1 MRRIGIALVF
11 VVALATIGWASGA
24 WTAFKSAHGKFSVSL
39 PSSPITMK
47 IPLDVKG
54 VKLELNMIA
63 ARDNA
68 ESFYT
73 VAYCDLPADKVA
85 SSEPETILDR
95 FVGGIQKN
103 MKGDVLSNRSIMLK
117 NIPGREFTVKK
128 DDGKIALARVYYRN
142 ARIYQVMMLLET
154 GKPVPADL
162 DRFFESF
169 RIL

>member
-1 MRRIGIALVF
+1 MRRIGFALVLA
-11 VVALATIGWASGA
+11 VACSALGWAGGA
-24 WTAFKSAHGKFSVSL
+24 WTAFKSAHGKFSVNL
-39 PSSPITMK
+39 PSSPMTMK

-63 ARDNA
+63 ARDSA

-85 SSEPETILDR
+85 GADPEVILDR

-117 NIPGREFTVKK
+117 NVPGREFTVKK
-128 DDGKIALARVYYRN
+128 DDGKVALARVYYRS
-142 ARIYQVMMLLET
+142 ARIYQVMMLIDA
-154 GKPVPADL
+154 GKPVPAEL
-162 DRFFESF
+162 DKFFESF

>member
-1 MRRIGIALVF
+1 MV
-11 VVALATIGWASGA
+11 LAACTTLGWASGA

-39 PSSPITMK
+39 PSAPMTMK

-63 ARDNA
+63 ARDSA

-73 VAYCDLPADKVA
+73 VAYCDLPADKVS

-95 FVGGIQKN
+95 FVGGVQKN
-103 MKGDVLSNRSIMLK
+103 MKGEVLSNRSIMLK
-117 NIPGREFTVKK
+117 NVPGREFTVRK

-154 GKPVPADL
+154 GKPVPPEL